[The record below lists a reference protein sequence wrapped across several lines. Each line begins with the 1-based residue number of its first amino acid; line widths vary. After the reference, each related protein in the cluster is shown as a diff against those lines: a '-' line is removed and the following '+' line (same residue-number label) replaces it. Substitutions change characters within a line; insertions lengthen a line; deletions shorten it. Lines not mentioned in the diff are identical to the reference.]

1 MIANGKEAT
10 LVAPGSSRI
19 SATLSD
25 GSLEHASR
33 GTLGGVRPPVV
44 IVKLPV
50 VDAAGA
56 PAHRCDVRLVR
67 SARRPKDEEGWDVDG
82 GEVTAVVILRDV
94 TPSRVVR
101 CVRAATRGAGSISTE
116 ILGQLLPVGDAIR
129 REPSEPQL
137 TDREY
142 KVLRML
148 ADGES
153 TRGIAEQLSYSER
166 TVKNIVRDLLVK
178 LNCKTRAHA
187 VALAVRQGVI

>member
-1 MIANGKEAT
+1 M
-10 LVAPGSSRI
+10 
-19 SATLSD
+19 SATLGA
-25 GSLEHASR
+25 GSVEHASR

-50 VDAAGA
+50 VDDAGT
-56 PAHRCDVRLVR
+56 PARRCDVRLVR
-67 SARRPKDEEGWDVDG
+67 SARKPTDEEGGAVDG
-82 GEVTAVVILRDV
+82 GEVTAVVILRDA
-94 TPSRVVR
+94 TPSRVMR
-101 CVRAATRGAGSISTE
+101 CVRAATRGAGSIPTE
-116 ILGQLLPVGDAIR
+116 LLGQLLPVGDGAR
-129 REPSEPQL
+129 REPSEPHL

-153 TRGIAEQLSYSER
+153 TRGIAEHLSYSER
-166 TVKNIVRDLLVK
+166 TVKNIVRDLLVN

>member
-1 MIANGKEAT
+1 MIASGREAT
-10 LVAPGSSRI
+10 PVAPARSRI
-19 SATLSD
+19 SATLGDSPA
-25 GSLEHASR
+25 ERASHS
-33 GTLGGVRPPVV
+33 TLGGVRPPVV

-50 VDAAGA
+50 VDAGGA

-67 SARRPKDEEGWDVDG
+67 SACQAQDEEGRAEQ

-94 TPSRVVR
+94 TPSRVMR

-116 ILGQLLPVGDAIR
+116 LLGQLLPIGDGMR

-142 KVLRML
+142 EVLRML

-153 TRGIAEQLSYSER
+153 TRGIAERLSYSER

-187 VALAVRQGVI
+187 VAHAVRQGVI